1 MGNQKSLYKTYFNEV
16 YLKRD
21 RPKKLELQR
30 SQTGT
35 CENPHGFGTQTH
47 SSSGSNCHTPDCVT
61 QQLGNPGSSSVIAK
75 GQMILTGRATADLIA
90 NPARVFGSQRPAK
103 TFKIVIDETH
113 SLTIHVPERIAS
125 MIADDELPLNSS
137 HEDWLPTCGWLME
150 QVQIKY
156 AQLIKQ
162 MKSRGSGTKAQFK
175 KKLIV
180 ALKTAD
186 KNESIDFWLTQY

>member
-1 MGNQKSLYKTYFNEV
+1 
-16 YLKRD
+16 
-21 RPKKLELQR
+21 
-30 SQTGT
+30 
-35 CENPHGFGTQTH
+35 
-47 SSSGSNCHTPDCVT
+47 
-61 QQLGNPGSSSVIAK
+61 
-75 GQMILTGRATADLIA
+75 
-90 NPARVFGSQRPAK
+90 
-103 TFKIVIDETH
+103 
-113 SLTIHVPERIAS
+113 
-125 MIADDELPLNSS
+125 
-137 HEDWLPTCGWLME
+137 ME